1 MNTIKSLMES
11 LDMLSARKESSEM
24 NEIYINMYSDN
35 KTELQALSNR
45 ITKFMNVDGKLPELQ
60 LTDEE
65 LDFLSTDKAFSM
77 FYGGGKATYS
87 IDSVGEKIKQLNSR
101 YDLNINEIHAA
112 LVEINELISD
122 TVKDENQIDL
132 NLDNEDNKDIVADDQ
147 PAVVEPEETIQE
159 PVTAEPEITPE
170 VKKSNKVSANPKEF
184 EKFVKEFKTNILSYG
199 VNKSFLKTDDGIR
212 QLSQGIKKSALS
224 TLDCSDEIKTAISAF
239 YAI

>member
-1 MNTIKSLMES
+1 MTTIKSLMES
-11 LDMLSARKESSEM
+11 LDLLSARKESSEM
-24 NEIYINMYSDN
+24 NEIYVNMYSDN
-35 KTELQALSNR
+35 KKELQALSNR

-87 IDSVGEKIKQLNSR
+87 IDSVNEKIKSR
-101 YDLNINEIHAA
+101 NAVFESNIDEMHTA
-112 LVEINELISD
+112 LLEINDLISD
-122 TVKDENQIDL
+122 TEKDENQIDL
-132 NLDNEDNKDIVADDQ
+132 DFGNEDNKDIVADDQ
-147 PAVVEPEETIQE
+147 PAVVEPEETSSSI
-159 PVTAEPEITPE
+159 VTPD
-170 VKKSNKVSANPKEF
+170 VSQSNKVSANPKQVENF
-184 EKFVKEFKTNILSYG
+184 IKQFKQNILSYG

-239 YAI
+239 YSI

>member
-1 MNTIKSLMES
+1 MES

-24 NEIYINMYSDN
+24 NEIYVNMYSDN
-35 KTELQALSNR
+35 KKELQALSNR

-87 IDSVGEKIKQLNSR
+87 IDSVNEKIKSR
-101 YDLNINEIHAA
+101 NAVFESNIDEMHTA
-112 LVEINELISD
+112 LLEINDLISD
-122 TVKDENQIDL
+122 TEKDENQIDL
-132 NLDNEDNKDIVADDQ
+132 DFGNEDNKDIVADDQ
-147 PAVVEPEETIQE
+147 PAVVEPEETSSSI
-159 PVTAEPEITPE
+159 VTPD
-170 VKKSNKVSANPKEF
+170 VSQSNKVSANPKQV
-184 EKFVKEFKTNILSYG
+184 EKFIKQFKQNILSYG

-239 YAI
+239 YSI

>member
-24 NEIYINMYSDN
+24 NEIYVNMYSDS
-35 KTELQALSNR
+35 KKELQALSNR

-77 FYGGGKATYS
+77 FYGGGKATES
-87 IDSVGEKIKQLNSR
+87 IDSVNEKIKSRNAVYNS
-101 YDLNINEIHAA
+101 NIDEMHTA
-112 LVEINELISD
+112 LLEINDLISD
-122 TVKDENQIDL
+122 TEKDENQIDL
-132 NLDNEDNKDIVADDQ
+132 DFGNEDNKDIVADDQ
-147 PAVVEPEETIQE
+147 PSVVEPEETSSSIA
-159 PVTAEPEITPE
+159 PPDVS
-170 VKKSNKVSANPKEF
+170 KSNKVSSNPKQV
-184 EKFVKEFKTNILSYG
+184 EKFIKQFKQNILSYG

-224 TLDCSDEIKTAISAF
+224 TLDCSDEIKTVISAF
-239 YAI
+239 YSI